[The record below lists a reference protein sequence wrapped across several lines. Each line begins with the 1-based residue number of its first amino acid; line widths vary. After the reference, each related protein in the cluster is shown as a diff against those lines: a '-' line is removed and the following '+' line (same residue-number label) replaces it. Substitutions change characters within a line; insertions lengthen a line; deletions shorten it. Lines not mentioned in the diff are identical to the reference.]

1 MAFPLPDKPS
11 IAVLPFN
18 NMSNDPKQEY
28 ICDGFTE
35 QIITSLSKISGL
47 FVIARNS
54 SFSFK
59 GKAIKVQ
66 HVAEQLGVRYI
77 LEGTIQ
83 KTGEKVRITSQLI
96 DSIAGHHLWAETYDR
111 ELKDIFALQDE
122 ITLKILSAI
131 GAELTK
137 GERARI
143 YAKGTKNL
151 EAYITV
157 VKGYEHFERTGKE
170 ENLIARKLAREAIEL
185 DSKYPSAYG
194 LLGGTYLMDPFVG
207 STDSSKKSWKEAVKA
222 FEKTLTLDET
232 HAPANGGL
240 AFVYGCQRQYDKALI
255 QAQRTRDLNP
265 GIPIVQTGYVLVFVG
280 RYDEAVEFFK
290 KTIRHDPKA
299 PTFYHLGLGHAYRGL
314 ERYREAIA
322 AYEKAFERDPDYFMA
337 HVFLAATYNLAGR
350 EEEARAEAAEVLR
363 LQPKFSLDRL
373 AKTLPYKDKDYL
385 NRAITAMRK
394 AGLPEYPP
402 PQLPDKPSIA
412 VLAFDNLSGDLDQEY
427 ISDGLAENI
436 ITALSKVGELFII
449 ARNSSFTYKGKPVK
463 VQQIGRELGVRYVL
477 EGSVQKSKD
486 RLRITAQLV
495 DVINGRHLWAE
506 SYYRDVK
513 DIFDI
518 QDEITKKI
526 VTSLLLELSEGDQAR
541 IREKQSKTLE
551 GFLKMAQ
558 ATSLWRIGSE
568 ESLIRFGQLAQE
580 FNDLE
585 PESSAGYRLL
595 GWYHWGLA
603 ARGISPHPREEIK
616 KSHTFALKAVSVD
629 ESDSLSHG
637 LLGATYRVMKNYEKA
652 IESSKRAVEL
662 DPNGA
667 MVRGLLGQS
676 YYYAG
681 QLDKA
686 LVQLKQAIRLNPFPA
701 SWYYAHLGLIY
712 RQKGQYEDAIREFKN
727 AIKRSPNHYMNYI
740 GLATVYVFSN
750 QIKEAEAAAK
760 KILEL
765 YPDFSVKR
773 FSKAL
778 SYKQAEKSAIVEA
791 LRKSGLPE

>member
-1 MAFPLPDKPS
+1 M
-11 IAVLPFN
+11 
-18 NMSNDPKQEY
+18 Q
-28 ICDGFTE
+28 
-35 QIITSLSKISGL
+35 
-47 FVIARNS
+47 
-54 SFSFK
+54 
-59 GKAIKVQ
+59 
-66 HVAEQLGVRYI
+66 
-77 LEGTIQ
+77 
-83 KTGEKVRITSQLI
+83 
-96 DSIAGHHLWAETYDR
+96 
-111 ELKDIFALQDE
+111 
-122 ITLKILSAI
+122 
-131 GAELTK
+131 
-137 GERARI
+137 
-143 YAKGTKNL
+143 
-151 EAYITV
+151 
-157 VKGYEHFERTGKE
+157 
-170 ENLIARKLAREAIEL
+170 

-255 QAQRTRDLNP
+255 QAQRARDLNP

-314 ERYREAIA
+314 ERYEEAIA

-412 VLAFDNLSGDLDQEY
+412 VLSFDNLSGDLDQEY

-495 DVINGRHLWAE
+495 DAINGRHLWAE

-518 QDEITKKI
+518 P
-526 VTSLLLELSEGDQAR
+526 G
-541 IREKQSKTLE
+541 
-551 GFLKMAQ
+551 
-558 ATSLWRIGSE
+558 
-568 ESLIRFGQLAQE
+568 
-580 FNDLE
+580 
-585 PESSAGYRLL
+585 
-595 GWYHWGLA
+595 
-603 ARGISPHPREEIK
+603 
-616 KSHTFALKAVSVD
+616 
-629 ESDSLSHG
+629 
-637 LLGATYRVMKNYEKA
+637 
-652 IESSKRAVEL
+652 
-662 DPNGA
+662 
-667 MVRGLLGQS
+667 
-676 YYYAG
+676 
-681 QLDKA
+681 
-686 LVQLKQAIRLNPFPA
+686 
-701 SWYYAHLGLIY
+701 
-712 RQKGQYEDAIREFKN
+712 
-727 AIKRSPNHYMNYI
+727 
-740 GLATVYVFSN
+740 
-750 QIKEAEAAAK
+750 
-760 KILEL
+760 
-765 YPDFSVKR
+765 
-773 FSKAL
+773 
-778 SYKQAEKSAIVEA
+778 
-791 LRKSGLPE
+791 